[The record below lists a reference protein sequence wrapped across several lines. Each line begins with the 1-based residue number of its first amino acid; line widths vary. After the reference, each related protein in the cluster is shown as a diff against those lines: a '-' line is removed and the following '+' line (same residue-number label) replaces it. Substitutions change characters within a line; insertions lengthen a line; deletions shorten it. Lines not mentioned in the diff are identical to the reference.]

1 LLCCA
6 KLAVRRVIKE
16 EYLLEAEFERTVGK
30 RL

>member
-1 LLCCA
+1 MLCCA

-16 EYLLEAEFERTVGK
+16 EYLLEAEFECTVGK